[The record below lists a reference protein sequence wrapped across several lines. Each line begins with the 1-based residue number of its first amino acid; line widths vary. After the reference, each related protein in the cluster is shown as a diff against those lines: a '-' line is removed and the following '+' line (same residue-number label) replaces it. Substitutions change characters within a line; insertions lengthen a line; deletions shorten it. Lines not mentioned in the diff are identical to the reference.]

1 MKKTIA
7 SLLMILVVALL
18 VDYLFDRVMLHG
30 VNAFYGLDRHSKI
43 LLVGHSHLMLATDK
57 ERMEKELNTTISK
70 YTREGVNV
78 YDRKI
83 MVHQYLTSKYAD
95 SLKICLYG
103 VDLCTFTGKGLSQN
117 SYMLFYPF
125 MDNPIIDEYIK
136 KCASATNYWLHKL
149 LRVSRYNDD
158 GIKGAAVR
166 GWRKDW
172 SNRKNGVVDIPTY
185 KNKLLNGDER
195 HIEME
200 PALIDEFTQTIKML
214 TDRNVKVI
222 LVNTPTL
229 DLLNEYEPEKY
240 EMVVAWFTR
249 FAADHENV
257 EYWDFNPKY
266 SSRHELFHDRLHL
279 NAKGQQEITT
289 EIIDKLQ
296 SELKYD

>member
-1 MKKTIA
+1 MRKTIA
-7 SLLMILVVALL
+7 SLLIVSIAALL
-18 VDYLFDRVMLHG
+18 VDYLSDRVMLHG
-30 VNAFYGLDRHSKI
+30 VNAFYGLDQHSKI

-57 ERMEKELNTTISK
+57 ERMEKELNTTVSK

-78 YDRKI
+78 YDRKV
-83 MVHQYLTSKYAD
+83 MVHQYLSSAYSD

-103 VDLCTFTGKGLSQN
+103 VDLCTFTGKELSQN

-125 MDNPIIDEYIK
+125 MDNAVIDDYIK
-136 KCASATNYWLHKL
+136 GCSPATDYWLHKL

-158 GIKGAAVR
+158 GIKGAAAR

-185 KNKLLNGDER
+185 KKKLLNGDER
-195 HIEME
+195 HIEVE
-200 PALIDEFTQTIKML
+200 PELIAEFTKTIKML
-214 TDRNVKVI
+214 TDRGVKVV

-229 DLLNEYEPEKY
+229 DLLNEYEPKKY
-240 EMVVAWFTR
+240 EMVVDWFTQ
-249 FAADHENV
+249 FASNHENV
-257 EYWDFNPKY
+257 EYWDFNPEY

-279 NAKGQQEITT
+279 NAKGQQVITT

-296 SELKYD
+296 SEL

>member
-1 MKKTIA
+1 MKKTITG
-7 SLLMILVVALL
+7 ILIVLITALL

-30 VNAFYGLDRHSKI
+30 VNVFYGLNQHSKI
-43 LLVGHSHLMLATDK
+43 LLIGHSHLMLATDK
-57 ERMEKELNTTISK
+57 GRMEKELNTTVSK

-125 MDNPIIDEYIK
+125 MDNAVIDDYIK
-136 KCASATNYWLHKL
+136 ECASVTDYWLHKL
-149 LRVSRYNDD
+149 IRISRYNND

-172 SNRKNGVVDIPTY
+172 SNRKNGVVDISAY
-185 KNKLLNGDER
+185 KKKLLNGDER
-195 HIEME
+195 HIEIE
-200 PALIDEFTQTIKML
+200 PKLVDEFTETIKML
-214 TDRNVKVI
+214 TDRGIKVI
-222 LVNTPTL
+222 LVNAPTL

-240 EMVVAWFTR
+240 KMVVDWFIQ
-249 FAADHENV
+249 FASGRDDV
-257 EYWDFNPKY
+257 EYWDFNPDY
-266 SSRHELFHDRLHL
+266 SSQHELFHDRLHL
-279 NAKGQQEITT
+279 NAKGQQVITT
-289 EIIDKLQ
+289 EIISKLRN
-296 SELKYD
+296 EL

>member
-1 MKKTIA
+1 MKKTII
-7 SLLMILVVALL
+7 SLLIVSTAVLLADYVLDRILL
-18 VDYLFDRVMLHG
+18 YG
-30 VNAFYGLDRHSKI
+30 VNSFYGLHQHSKI
-43 LLVGHSHLMLATDK
+43 LLIGHSHLMLATDK
-57 ERMEKELNTTISK
+57 TRMEEELNTTVSK

-78 YDRKI
+78 CDRKM
-83 MVHQYLTSKYAD
+83 MVYQYLTSRYAD

-117 SYMLFYPF
+117 SYTLFYPF
-125 MDNPIIDEYIK
+125 MDNTVMDDYIK
-136 KCASATNYWLHKL
+136 GYAPSIDYWLHKL
-149 LRVSRYNDD
+149 IRVSRYNDD

-172 SNRKNGVVDIPTY
+172 SNRKNGTVDISTY
-185 KNKLLNGDER
+185 RQKLLNGDER

-200 PALIDEFTQTIKML
+200 PELIEEFKETINIL
-214 TDRNVKVI
+214 TDRGVKVI

-240 EMVVAWFTR
+240 KMMVEWFSR
-249 FAADHENV
+249 FASDHENV

-279 NAKGQQEITT
+279 NVKGQQVITT

-296 SELKYD
+296 CELYD